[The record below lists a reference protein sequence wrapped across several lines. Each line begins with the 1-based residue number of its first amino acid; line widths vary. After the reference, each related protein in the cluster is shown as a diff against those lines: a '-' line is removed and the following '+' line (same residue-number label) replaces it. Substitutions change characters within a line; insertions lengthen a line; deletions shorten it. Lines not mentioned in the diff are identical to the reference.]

1 VRSASL
7 RRLILGAALL
17 AAACTSRP
25 PPRTASTPP
34 ASVPAEVTSNVV
46 RSDYAGS
53 AACASCH
60 PEVQAAWARSPMHN
74 MTRTIAAAA
83 VQAPFAGERF
93 VMKGDDAQME
103 SRDGE
108 RWVTIHSREQG
119 TRPFRV
125 TRVIGG
131 RYREDFAGVEV
142 DRVGA
147 GAQPQSRDRWPRGE
161 ERVLPIS
168 FQLAERAYRYKGY
181 SVMTPDRPGL
191 RPGAPWARTCIF
203 CHNTEPYLDVMLG
216 ALAPAGASY
225 QGEVV
230 DALLPEDRRRHFV
243 VSDAEALRAALAP
256 ELRRLGGH
264 APDGASVPAIA
275 LSAIRQLR
283 TRFDARHLIEVGIG
297 CESCHGGSAEHVR
310 NWKTRPSYLPHA
322 PFLATSSAPADAPRL
337 TAQRK
342 AAAPADEAA
351 ARAQAINRTCARCH
365 QVLFSGYPFTWEGGL
380 RKDAAPGG
388 SHMNSGEGRD
398 LLLGSCASRL
408 SCTDCHDPHG
418 RDARE
423 RLEGAGG
430 DAICLR
436 CHDAYATPAAQ
447 ASHSHHEAGSAGARC
462 MNCHMPRKNMT
473 LDNRL
478 GRYHRIGSPN
488 DPVRVERDR
497 PLECALC
504 HADKRVGEL
513 VEAMEAWWGNRYDRA
528 KLRALYGE
536 LSANVLRA
544 TAARGKAHEQ
554 AVAIQL
560 LTEAGAKDAAPLIA
574 VSLLHPYGVLRYYAK
589 NALQALLGPP
599 PAAVDVHAAADA
611 IEAGA
616 TRWLEGAGL
625 RPLETRATTAP
636 AVSHGDED

>member
-1 VRSASL
+1 VS
-7 RRLILGAALL
+7 
-17 AAACTSRP
+17 
-25 PPRTASTPP
+25 
-34 ASVPAEVTSNVV
+34 SNVV
-46 RSDYAGS
+46 RADYAGS

-60 PEVQAAWARSPMHN
+60 PEVQASWVRSPMHN

-83 VQAPFAGERF
+83 IQAPFAGERF

-147 GAQPQSRDRWPRGE
+147 DAQPLSRDRWPRGE
-161 ERVLPIS
+161 ERLLPIS
-168 FQLAERAYRYKGY
+168 FMLGERAYRYKGY

-216 ALAPAGASY
+216 AIAPPGASY

-230 DALLPEDRRRHFV
+230 DVLLPEDRRRRFV
-243 VSDAEALRAALAP
+243 VSDAEGLRAALAP
-256 ELRRLGGH
+256 ELRRLGGRG
-264 APDGASVPAIA
+264 PDGGSAPTIA
-275 LSAIRQLR
+275 LSAIPQVRSH
-283 TRFDARHLIEVGIG
+283 FDARHLIEVGIG

-322 PFLATSSAPADAPRL
+322 PFLTTAP
-337 TAQRK
+337 TA
-342 AAAPADEAA
+342 ADEAS

-365 QVLFSGYPFTWEGGL
+365 QVLFSGYPFTWEAGL

-388 SHMNSGEGRD
+388 SHINSGEGRD
-398 LLLGSCASRL
+398 FLLGNCASQL
-408 SCTDCHDPHG
+408 ACTDCHDPHG

-430 DAICLR
+430 DAICVR
-436 CHDAYATPAAQ
+436 CHAQYATPTAQ
-447 ASHSHHEAGSAGARC
+447 AAHSHHDAAGAGARC
-462 MNCHMPRKNMT
+462 MGCHMPRKNMT
-473 LDNRL
+473 LDNHL
-478 GRYHRIGSPN
+478 GRYHRIGSPT
-488 DPVRVERDR
+488 DPVRVEGDR

-504 HADKRVGEL
+504 HFDKRVGEL
-513 VEAMEAWWGNRYDRA
+513 VDAMEAWWGKRYDRH

-536 LSANVLRA
+536 LNANVLRA

-554 AVAIQL
+554 AVALYL
-560 LTEAGAKDAAPLIA
+560 LGEAGDKEAAPLIA
-574 VSLLHPYGVLRYYAK
+574 VSLQHPYGILRYYAR
-589 NALQALLGPP
+589 NALRALIGSPP
-599 PAAVDVHAAADA
+599 GAVDVHAEAEVIEQMAA
-611 IEAGA
+611 
-616 TRWLEGAGL
+616 RWLASAGL
-625 RPLETRATTAP
+625 RPLPTRETP
-636 AVSHGDED
+636 ASAVAHGEED